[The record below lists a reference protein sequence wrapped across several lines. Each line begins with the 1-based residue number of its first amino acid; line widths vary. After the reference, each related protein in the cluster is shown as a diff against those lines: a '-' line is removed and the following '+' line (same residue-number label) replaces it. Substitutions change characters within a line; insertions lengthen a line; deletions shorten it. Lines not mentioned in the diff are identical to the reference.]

1 MKTALTFICLLFLFY
16 PGTIAHAYSQD
27 TLQTKNT
34 QAILFSGA
42 HKNQPLIVGL
52 GGSEGGNAW
61 AGNYWKQTREQFL
74 TRGYAFLAI
83 GYFNTAGTPK
93 ELDKIAI
100 EDIHDAIAAA
110 ANHTGVDRERIAII
124 GGSRG
129 ADLAMLVASYYKDIK
144 CVVGLVPSHV
154 VFPGNT
160 GHLSASSWTYQGKE
174 LPFVPVTRE
183 AVPALMSRNL
193 RRAFEIMLK
202 DTAAENRSLI
212 KVENINGPLL
222 LISATKDEICPSSP
236 MSEKIIARLKVLH
249 SPYYNQHIAIEGSH
263 TEPLKHFD
271 LVFRFLDQYSRYRN
285 KYNNFLRL

>member
-1 MKTALTFICLLFLFY
+1 MKTVLTFIVLIFLPLLGPL
-16 PGTIAHAYSQD
+16 AQAYAQD

-34 QAILFSGA
+34 QAILFSG
-42 HKNQPLIVGL
+42 KNKSQPLIVGL

-61 AGNYWKQTREQFL
+61 AGDHWKQIREQFL
-74 TRGYAFLAI
+74 ARGYAFLAI
-83 GYFNTAGTPK
+83 GYFNTSGTPK
-93 ELDKIAI
+93 ELDKIAV
-100 EDIHDAIAAA
+100 EDIHDAIAVA
-110 ANHTGVDRERIAII
+110 ANHTGVDPERIAIV

-144 CVVGLVPSHV
+144 CVVALVPSHT

-160 GHLSASSWTYQGKE
+160 GHLSASSWTYQGRE

-222 LISATKDEICPSSP
+222 LISATKDEICPSSL
-236 MSEKIIARLKVLH
+236 MSEKIIVRLKAFH
-249 SPYYNQHIAIEGSH
+249 TPYYNQHIAIEGNH

-271 LVFRFLDQYSRYRN
+271 LVFHFLDQY
-285 KYNNFLRL
+285 FPVPE